1 MVLSEEAIEELIKG
15 KTPDEIV
22 GEGGLLKQLQKQL
35 FEAAL
40 KGELTHHL
48 GYEKHEKAGKN
59 NSRNGYYK
67 KTLKGEFGELEI
79 EVPRDRNGEY
89 EPKIIEKG
97 QTRFKGFD
105 KKILSLYA
113 RGMTTREI
121 QAHLS
126 EIYGVGISPA
136 LVSAVTNEVIDEVEQ
151 WQSRPLESVYPV
163 VYFDAI
169 WVKIRTD
176 KRIINRAVYLCLAL
190 NMEGRKELLGMW
202 VGHNEGAAFWHGVV
216 NDLANRGVKDIYVAC
231 VDGLKGFP
239 DAIQAVFPHAQVQLC
254 IVHMIRNSLRFVSY
268 KDRKAVVAALKRI
281 YTANTLEQAKAHLL
295 DFAEAWDDH
304 YPAISAS
311 WNFHW
316 DNLTTFFAYPPDIR
330 RILYTTNPIESL
342 NAALRKVTRHRLVFP
357 NEEAVLK
364 LFYLAATNA
373 AKKWIQP
380 INHWKAALASF
391 TILYK
396 DRLPY

>member
-1 MVLSEEAIEELIKG
+1 MLSEEVINNLIKG

-35 FEAAL
+35 VEAAL
-40 KGELTHHL
+40 KGEMTHHL
-48 GYEKHEKAGKN
+48 GYEKNEKAGKG
-59 NSRNGYYK
+59 NSRNGYSK
-67 KTLKGEFGELEI
+67 KTLKGDFGEMEI
-79 EVPRDRNGEY
+79 DIPRDRNGEFK
-89 EPKIIEKG
+89 PVIVEKG

-105 KKILSLYA
+105 QKILSLYS

-136 LVSAVTNEVIDEVEQ
+136 LVSTVTNEVMDQVTQ

-163 VYFDAI
+163 VYLDAL

-176 KRIINRAVYLCLAL
+176 KRIINRAVYLCLAI

-202 VGHNEGAAFWHGVV
+202 IGHNEGAAFWHGVV
-216 NDLANRGVKDIYVAC
+216 TDLANRGVKDIYVAC

-239 DAIQAVFPHAQVQLC
+239 EAIQAVFPHTQVQLC
-254 IVHMIRNSLRFVSY
+254 VVHMIRNSLRFVSY
-268 KDRKAVVAALKRI
+268 KDRTAVVAALKPI
-281 YTANTLEQAKAHLL
+281 YTANTCEQAKAKLL
-295 DFAEAWDDH
+295 DFAEAWDER

-311 WNFHW
+311 WNRHW
-316 DNLTTFFAYPPDIR
+316 NELTTFFAYPPDIR
-330 RILYTTNPIESL
+330 RILYTTNPLESL
-342 NAALRKVTRHRLVFP
+342 NAALRKVTKNRHVFS
-357 NEEAVLK
+357 NESAVLK
-364 LFYLAATNA
+364 LFFLAATNA
-373 AKKWIQP
+373 SKKWTSP
-380 INHWKAALASF
+380 VNSWKLALASF
-391 TILYK
+391 TILYE